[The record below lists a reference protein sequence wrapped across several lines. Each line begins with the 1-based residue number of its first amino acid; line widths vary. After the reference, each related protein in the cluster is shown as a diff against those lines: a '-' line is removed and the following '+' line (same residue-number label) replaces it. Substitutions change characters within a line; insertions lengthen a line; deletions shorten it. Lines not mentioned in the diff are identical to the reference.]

1 MVLVRRQPPDVFPE
15 QTGMLGTN
23 RFAAKRLRRMAGK
36 DGYGEAVCFFV
47 PCPAPLSGFYIGGYP
62 AGIRAEF
69 SKRGTEHR

>member
-47 PCPAPLSGFYIGGYP
+47 PFPAPLSGFYIGGYP
-62 AGIRAEF
+62 CGHTRRIFQKGDR
-69 SKRGTEHR
+69 T